1 MHAIFQRERS
11 HHGSANRELKY
22 ETKKWLKDK
31 NQDYMEQA
39 KKIEQSQQSIKKDE
53 GEFDDK
59 S

>member
-1 MHAIFQRERS
+1 MIKRQKSRLY
-11 HHGSANRELKY
+11 G
-22 ETKKWLKDK
+22 TG
-31 NQDYMEQA
+31 